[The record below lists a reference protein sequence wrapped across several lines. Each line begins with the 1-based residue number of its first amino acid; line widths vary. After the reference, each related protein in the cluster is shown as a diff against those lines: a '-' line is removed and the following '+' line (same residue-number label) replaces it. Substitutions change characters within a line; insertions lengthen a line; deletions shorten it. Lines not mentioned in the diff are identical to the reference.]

1 MKYFINK
8 TIYVMLQ
15 RNELERFQSNRNG
28 LGTTPEKHPIFKYR
42 EITTM
47 RQIVPYEF
55 NMDMVCLEH
64 FSDDGWCSHRR

>member
-28 LGTTPEKHPIFKYR
+28 LGTTPEKH
-42 EITTM
+42 
-47 RQIVPYEF
+47 
-55 NMDMVCLEH
+55 C
-64 FSDDGWCSHRR
+64 